1 MLIIRQVQGK
11 KQRDNAAQDAEMLA
25 KRKAAEKAE
34 GSDKENAGN
43 TGDILGEQED
53 PDVIF

>member
-1 MLIIRQVQGK
+1 
-11 KQRDNAAQDAEMLA
+11 MLA

-34 GSDKENAGN
+34 KGENDDKENAEGS
-43 TGDILGEQED
+43 GDILGEGDD